1 MRNAVFFIFVSAFL
15 LCRKENA
22 FLLEIRYIVGV
33 NVALGR
39 FLCDTWPFFD
49 VTLGRFLRLG
59 RDFEEVGRM

>member
-1 MRNAVFFIFVSAFL
+1 MSAFL

-39 FLCDTWPFFD
+39 FFD

>member
-39 FLCDTWPFFD
+39 FFD
-49 VTLGRFLRLG
+49 VTLGRFL
-59 RDFEEVGRM
+59 M